1 MASSQNENI
10 KITVAEN
17 AGFCFGVARAA
28 KLIEAE
34 IEKHIPGQR
43 IFTLGKL
50 IHNDTYN
57 ARLAKNGVGVA
68 SVDDI
73 PRLAREACD
82 MAEVKVFVRA
92 HGIERSVKDRLVKC
106 AEENPHFSFVD
117 CTCVF
122 VDKIHKTVA
131 QHNDSEGLLL
141 VLGSPDH
148 PEVIGFCS
156 QFDGK
161 VCVFD
166 SLESLKNDIKIGK
179 IPTDCAKSPIVV
191 AQTTQNLGEWEK
203 IKKFLVNLYTKPLIF
218 DTICSVTE
226 NRQLEAVRL
235 SRVNDFMVVI
245 GSRGSSNSAK
255 LYSICKA
262 ECKNTVMVENAEE
275 LSQFIPLS
283 YKNVGIVAGA
293 STPHNIIQEV
303 ERTMSKENFAEL
315 LETSIKTLN
324 TGDVVTGFVTAVN
337 DTELQLDIGAKVT
350 GIIKAEKITDDP
362 SAKLTEMFKI
372 GDEVEAFVVRVSDVD
387 GFATLDKKRVDNDKN
402 WYKVAAAKESGEI
415 LEGKVVETVKNAGV
429 IVVTDGTRVFVHA
442 SQTGTPRNSNL
453 SEMIGKTVR
462 FKVTETENRKAK
474 GSISAVLR
482 EEKKKAEAE
491 FWAAIEEGKQYTG
504 KVKSLTSFGAFVDLG
519 GVDGMVHTSELSWKR
534 IKSPAEVVS
543 VGDEITVTV
552 KSFDAEKK
560 RISLAYKTDAMNPWT
575 IFTTNYAVGDIVTV
589 KIVSMMPFGAFAEI
603 VDGVDGL
610 IHISQISMT
619 KIAKPADVLE
629 IGQTVDAKITAI
641 DEEKKNVS
649 LSIRELLEEAK
660 AMAEAMPEDAEAV
673 EAVAEAAEA
682 VVEAADATE
691 AVESDAE

>member
-1 MASSQNENI
+1 MPANKRSETA
-10 KITVAEN
+10 ITVAKN

-28 KLIEAE
+28 RLIEEE
-34 IEKHIPGQR
+34 ISKHIPGQR

-57 ARLAKNGVGVA
+57 AQLASNGVGVA

-73 PRLAREACD
+73 PRLASEAKEG
-82 MAEVKVFVRA
+82 AEVKIFVRA
-92 HGIERSVKDRLVKC
+92 HGIERSVKQLLADSAR
-106 AEENPHFSFVD
+106 ANPHFSFVD

-122 VDKIHKTVA
+122 VDKIHKIIA
-131 QHNDSEGLLL
+131 RHNDPDGTLL
-141 VLGSPDH
+141 VLGSAEH
-148 PEVIGFCS
+148 PEVVGFCS

-161 VCVFD
+161 TVTFE
-166 SLESLKNDIKIGK
+166 SLEELKKAVSDGEIC
-179 IPTDCAKSPIVV
+179 TDCANSPIVV

-203 IKKFLVNLYTKPLIF
+203 IKKFLVNLYTNPLIF

-226 NRQLEAVRL
+226 NRQLEAVKL
-235 SRVNDFMVVI
+235 SRENDFMVVI

-255 LYSICKA
+255 LYSICRA
-262 ECKNTVMVENAEE
+262 ECENTVMVENAEE
-275 LSQFIPLS
+275 LGRFFPIS
-283 YKNVGIVAGA
+283 YKKAGIVAGA

-303 ERTMSKENFAEL
+303 EKTMSKENFAEL
-315 LETSIKTLN
+315 LETSFKTLN
-324 TGDVVTGFVTAVN
+324 TGDVVTGYVTAVN

-350 GIIKAEKITDDP
+350 GIIKADKVTDDP

-372 GDEVEAFVVRVSDVD
+372 GDAVDAFVVRVSDVD
-387 GFATLDKKRVDNDKN
+387 GFATLDKKRVDSDKN
-402 WYKVAAAKESGEI
+402 WHRVAAAKESGEI
-415 LEGKVVETVKNAGV
+415 LEGKVVETVKNVGV
-429 IVVTDGTRVFVHA
+429 IAVTDGTRVFIHA
-442 SQTGTPRNSNL
+442 SQTGTPKNSDL

-462 FKVTETENRKAK
+462 FKITEIENRKAK

-482 EEKKKAEAE
+482 AERKQAEAE
-491 FWAAIEEGKQYTG
+491 FWANIEEGKQYTG

-519 GVDGMVHTSELSWKR
+519 GVDGMVHTTELSWKR

-552 KSFDAEKK
+552 KSFDPEKK
-560 RISLAYKTDAMNPWT
+560 RISLSYKTDAMNPWT
-575 IFTTNYAVGDIVTV
+575 IFKTNYAVGDIVTV

-603 VDGVDGL
+603 IDGVDGL

-641 DEEKKNVS
+641 DDEKKNVS

-660 AMAEAMPEDAEAV
+660 ALEEAMPEDEETVEAV
-673 EAVAEAAEA
+673 EEAAETA
-682 VVEAADATE
+682 EADAE
-691 AVESDAE
+691 

>member
-1 MASSQNENI
+1 MLKTSNEGINV
-10 KITVAEN
+10 TVAKN
-17 AGFCFGVARAA
+17 AGFCFGVERAA
-28 KLIEAE
+28 KAIESE
-34 IEKHIPGQR
+34 IARGIRGQR

-57 ARLAKNGVGVA
+57 AYLHSCGVRVAETYDIERL
-68 SVDDI
+68 SD
-73 PRLAREACD
+73 EACES
-82 MAEVKVFVRA
+82 APVKIFVRA
-92 HGIERSVKDRLVKC
+92 HGIKREVMELLRASADK
-106 AEENPHFSFVD
+106 NPHFSFVD

-122 VDKIHKTVA
+122 VNKIHKIIKE
-131 QHNDSEGLLL
+131 HNDPEGLLL
-141 VLGSPDH
+141 VLGSSSH

-161 VCVFD
+161 ICVFEALD
-166 SLESLKNDIKIGK
+166 ELINALDQGA
-179 IPTDCAKSPIVV
+179 IPKDCAKSPIVV

-218 DTICSVTE
+218 DTICNVTE
-226 NRQLEAVRL
+226 NRQLEARKL
-235 SRVNDFMVVI
+235 SRANDFMVVI

-262 ECKNTVMVENAEE
+262 ECENTVMVESAEE
-275 LSQFIPLS
+275 LKGYFPLS
-283 YKNVGIVAGA
+283 HKSVGIVAGA
-293 STPHNIIQEV
+293 STPRNIIQEV

-324 TGDVVTGFVTAVN
+324 TGDIVTGYVIAVN
-337 DTELQLDIGAKVT
+337 DSEIQLDLGAKVT
-350 GIIKAEKITDDP
+350 GIIKADKITDDP
-362 SAKLTEMFKI
+362 AAKLTEMFKI
-372 GDEVEAFVVRVSDVD
+372 GDAVEAFVVRVSDVD
-387 GFATLDKKRVDNDKN
+387 GYATLDKKRVDNDKN
-402 WYKVAAAKESGEI
+402 WYKVVAAKENGEI
-415 LEGKVVETVKNAGV
+415 LEGKVVEAVKGNVGV
-429 IVVTDGTRVFVHA
+429 IVNCDGTRVFVHA
-442 SQTGTPRNSNL
+442 TQTGTPKNTDL
-453 SEMIGKTVR
+453 STMIGQTV
-462 FKVTETENRKAK
+462 KLKLTEAENKKAK
-474 GSISAVLR
+474 GSISVVLR
-482 EEKKKAEAE
+482 EERKKAEAE
-491 FWAAIEEGKQYTG
+491 FWASIEEGKQYTG

-589 KIVSMMPFGAFAEI
+589 KIVNMMPFGAFAEI

-610 IHISQISMT
+610 IHISQIAMT
-619 KIAKPADVLE
+619 KIAKPADVLD
-629 IGQTVDAKITAI
+629 IGQTVDAKIVAI

-660 AMAEAMPEDAEAV
+660 ALAEAMPEDAEAAEAV
-673 EAVAEAAEA
+673 EEAVA
-682 VVEAADATE
+682 
-691 AVESDAE
+691 DAE

>member
-1 MASSQNENI
+1 MHRI
-10 KITVAEN
+10 KSDETVVTVAKN
-17 AGFCFGVARAA
+17 AGFCFGVERAA
-28 KLIEAE
+28 KAIENE
-34 IEKHIPGQR
+34 IALHVPGQR

-57 ARLAKNGVGVA
+57 AYLHSCGVRIAEVEDIEKLAG
-68 SVDDI
+68 
-73 PRLAREACD
+73 EACGS
-82 MAEVKVFVRA
+82 APVKVFVRA
-92 HGIERSVKDRLVKC
+92 HGIKKDVMSLLETC
-106 AEENPHFSFVD
+106 ANRNPHFSFVD

-122 VDKIHKTVA
+122 VDKIHKKVRE
-131 QHNDSEGLLL
+131 HNDPDGLLL
-141 VLGSPDH
+141 VLGSASH

-161 VCVFD
+161 ICVFE
-166 SLESLKNDIKIGK
+166 SLEELKKAIEEGQ

-203 IKKFLVNLYTKPLIF
+203 IKNFLLNLYTKPLIF
-218 DTICSVTE
+218 DTICNVTE
-226 NRQLEAVRL
+226 NRQLEAAKL
-235 SRVNDFMVVI
+235 SRQNDFMVVI

-255 LYSICKA
+255 LYSICKS
-262 ECKNTVMVENAEE
+262 ECADTVMVESAEE
-275 LSQFIPLS
+275 LKAYFPLNH
-283 YKNVGIVAGA
+283 KKVGIVAGA
-293 STPHNIIQEV
+293 STPRNIIQEV

-324 TGDVVTGFVTAVN
+324 TGDIVTGYVIAVN
-337 DTELQLDIGAKVT
+337 DSELQLDVGTKVT
-350 GIIKAEKITDDP
+350 GIIKADKITDDP

-372 GDEVEAFVVRVSDVD
+372 GDAVEAFVVRVSDVE
-387 GFATLDKKRVDNDKN
+387 GFATLDKKRVDNDRN
-402 WYKVAAAKESGEI
+402 WFNIVAAKENGEI
-415 LEGKVVETVKNAGV
+415 LEGTVIEAVKGNVGV
-429 IVVTDGTRVFVHA
+429 IVSCDGTRVFVHA
-442 SQTGTPRNSNL
+442 TQTGTPKNTDL
-453 SEMIGKTVR
+453 TTMIGQTVR
-462 FKVTETENRKAK
+462 LKLTEAENKKAK
-474 GSISAVLR
+474 GSISLVLR
-482 EEKKKAEAE
+482 EERKKAEAE
-491 FWAAIEEGKQYTG
+491 FWANIEEGKQYTG

-589 KIVSMMPFGAFAEI
+589 KIVNMMPFGAFAEI

-610 IHISQISMT
+610 IHISQIAMT

-629 IGQTVDAKITAI
+629 IGQTVDAKIVAI

-660 AMAEAMPEDAEAV
+660 ALAEAMPEDVEAV
-673 EAVAEAAEA
+673 EAVEEAAEAAEA
-682 VVEAADATE
+682 T
-691 AVESDAE
+691 DAE

>member
-1 MASSQNENI
+1 MADGNEMQ
-10 KITVAEN
+10 ITVAKN

-34 IEKHIPGQR
+34 IAKRIPGQR

-57 ARLAKNGVGVA
+57 AQLRESGVEVA
-68 SVDDI
+68 DVDDI
-73 PRLAREACD
+73 PRLVSEAAEG
-82 MAEVKVFVRA
+82 AEVKIFIRA
-92 HGIERSVKDRLVKC
+92 HGIEKELKRVLSEC
-106 AEENPHFSFVD
+106 AEANPYFSFVD

-122 VDKIHKTVA
+122 VDKIHRIVA
-131 QHNDSEGLLL
+131 QNNDPEGVLL
-141 VLGSPDH
+141 VLGSKTH

-161 VCVFD
+161 IVVFED
-166 SLESLKNDIKIGK
+166 LKELQKLIADEENAI
-179 IPTDCAKSPIVV
+179 DCAKSRIAV

-203 IKKFLVNLYTKPLIF
+203 IKKFLVNLYTNPRIF

-226 NRQLEAVRL
+226 NRQLEARDM
-235 SRVNDFMVVI
+235 SRKNDLMVVI
-245 GSRGSSNSAK
+245 GSKGSSNSRK
-255 LYSICKA
+255 LFSICKT
-262 ECKNTVMVENAEE
+262 ECDQTVMIENADE
-275 LSQFIPLS
+275 LRKYFPLFHN
-283 YKNVGIVAGA
+283 KVGIVAGA

-315 LETSIKTLN
+315 LETSFKTLN

-350 GIIKAEKITDDP
+350 GIIKAEKVTDDP
-362 SAKLTEMFKI
+362 NAKLTDMYKI
-372 GDEVEAFVVRVSDVD
+372 GDSVEAFVVKVSDID
-387 GFATLDKKRVDNDKN
+387 GFATLDKTRVDKDKN
-402 WYKVAAAKESGEI
+402 WGNIVSAKENGDI
-415 LEGKVVETVKNAGV
+415 LEGKVVETVKNVGV
-429 IVVTDGTRVFVHA
+429 IAVTDGTRVFIHA
-442 SQTGTPRNSNL
+442 SQTGTPKNADL
-453 SEMIGKTVR
+453 SEMVGKTVR
-462 FKVTETENRKAK
+462 FKITEIENRKAK
-474 GSISAVLR
+474 GSISTVLR
-482 EEKKKAEAE
+482 AERKAAEAE
-491 FWAAIEEGKQYTG
+491 FWANIEEGKQYTG

-519 GVDGMVHTSELSWKR
+519 GVDGMVHTTELSWKR

-560 RISLAYKTDAMNPWT
+560 RISLSYKTDAMNPWT

-589 KIVSMMPFGAFAEI
+589 KIVNMMPFGAFAEI

-649 LSIRELLEEAK
+649 LSIRELLEEAR
-660 AMAEAMPEDAEAV
+660 AMAEAMPEDEEA
-673 EAVAEAAEA
+673 AEAAE
-682 VVEAADATE
+682 EAAE
-691 AVESDAE
+691 

>member
-1 MASSQNENI
+1 MPLMLKTSNEGINV
-10 KITVAEN
+10 TVAKN
-17 AGFCFGVARAA
+17 AGFCFGVERAA
-28 KLIEAE
+28 KAIESE
-34 IEKHIPGQR
+34 IARGIRGQR

-57 ARLAKNGVGVA
+57 AYLHSCGVRVAETHDIERL
-68 SVDDI
+68 SD
-73 PRLAREACD
+73 EACES
-82 MAEVKVFVRA
+82 APVKIFVRA
-92 HGIERSVKDRLVKC
+92 HGIKREVMELLRASADK
-106 AEENPHFSFVD
+106 NPHFSFVD

-122 VDKIHKTVA
+122 VNKIHKIIKE
-131 QHNDSEGLLL
+131 HNDPDGLLL
-141 VLGSPDH
+141 VLGSSSH

-161 VCVFD
+161 ICVFEALD
-166 SLESLKNDIKIGK
+166 ELINALDQGA
-179 IPTDCAKSPIVV
+179 IPKDCAKSPIVV

-218 DTICSVTE
+218 DTICNVTE
-226 NRQLEAVRL
+226 NRQLEARKL
-235 SRVNDFMVVI
+235 SRANDFMVVI

-262 ECKNTVMVENAEE
+262 ECENTVMVESAEE
-275 LSQFIPLS
+275 LKGYFPLS
-283 YKNVGIVAGA
+283 HKSVGIVAGA
-293 STPHNIIQEV
+293 STPRNIIQEV

-324 TGDVVTGFVTAVN
+324 TGDIVTGYVIAVN
-337 DTELQLDIGAKVT
+337 DSEIQLDLGAKVT
-350 GIIKAEKITDDP
+350 GIIKADKITDDP
-362 SAKLTEMFKI
+362 AAKLTEMFKI
-372 GDEVEAFVVRVSDVD
+372 GDAVEAFVVRVSDVD
-387 GFATLDKKRVDNDKN
+387 GYATLDKKRVDNDKN
-402 WYKVAAAKESGEI
+402 WYKVVAAKENGEI
-415 LEGKVVETVKNAGV
+415 LEGKVVEAVKGNVGV
-429 IVVTDGTRVFVHA
+429 IVNCDGTRVFVHA
-442 SQTGTPRNSNL
+442 TQTGTPKNTDL
-453 SEMIGKTVR
+453 STMIGQTV
-462 FKVTETENRKAK
+462 KLKLTEAENKKAK
-474 GSISAVLR
+474 GSISVVLR
-482 EEKKKAEAE
+482 EERKKAEAE
-491 FWAAIEEGKQYTG
+491 FWASIEEGKQYTG

-589 KIVSMMPFGAFAEI
+589 KIVNMMPFGAFAEI

-610 IHISQISMT
+610 IHISQIAMT

-629 IGQTVDAKITAI
+629 IGQTVDAKIVAI

-660 AMAEAMPEDAEAV
+660 ALAEAMPEDAEA
-673 EAVAEAAEA
+673 AEA
-682 VVEAADATE
+682 VEEAAADAE
-691 AVESDAE
+691 

>member
-1 MASSQNENI
+1 MLKTSNEGINV
-10 KITVAEN
+10 TVAKN
-17 AGFCFGVARAA
+17 AGFCFGVERAA
-28 KLIEAE
+28 KAIESE
-34 IEKHIPGQR
+34 IARGIRGQR

-57 ARLAKNGVGVA
+57 SYLHSCGVRVAETHDIERL
-68 SVDDI
+68 SD
-73 PRLAREACD
+73 EACES
-82 MAEVKVFVRA
+82 APVKIFVRA
-92 HGIERSVKDRLVKC
+92 HGIKREVMELLRASADK
-106 AEENPHFSFVD
+106 NPHFSFVD

-122 VDKIHKTVA
+122 VNKIHKIIKE
-131 QHNDSEGLLL
+131 HNDPEGLLL
-141 VLGSPDH
+141 VLGSSSH

-161 VCVFD
+161 ICVFED
-166 SLESLKNDIKIGK
+166 LDELINALDQGA
-179 IPTDCAKSPIVV
+179 IPKDCAKSPIVV

-218 DTICSVTE
+218 DTICNVTE
-226 NRQLEAVRL
+226 NRQLEARKL
-235 SRVNDFMVVI
+235 SRANDFMVVI

-262 ECKNTVMVENAEE
+262 ECENTVMVESAEE
-275 LSQFIPLS
+275 LKGYFPLS
-283 YKNVGIVAGA
+283 HKSVGIVAGA
-293 STPHNIIQEV
+293 STPRNIIQEV

-324 TGDVVTGFVTAVN
+324 TGDIVTGYVIAVN
-337 DTELQLDIGAKVT
+337 DSEIQLDLGAKVT
-350 GIIKAEKITDDP
+350 GIIKADKITDDP
-362 SAKLTEMFKI
+362 AAKLTEMFKI
-372 GDEVEAFVVRVSDVD
+372 GDAVEAFVVRVSDVD
-387 GFATLDKKRVDNDKN
+387 GYATLDKKRVDNDKN
-402 WYKVAAAKESGEI
+402 WYKVVAAKENGEI
-415 LEGKVVETVKNAGV
+415 LEGKVVEAVKGNVGV
-429 IVVTDGTRVFVHA
+429 IVNCDGTRVFVHA
-442 SQTGTPRNSNL
+442 TQTGTPKNTDL
-453 SEMIGKTVR
+453 STMIGQTV
-462 FKVTETENRKAK
+462 KLKLTEAENKKAK
-474 GSISAVLR
+474 GSISVVLR
-482 EEKKKAEAE
+482 EERKKAEAE
-491 FWAAIEEGKQYTG
+491 FWASIEEGKQYTG

-589 KIVSMMPFGAFAEI
+589 KIVNMMPFGAFAEI

-610 IHISQISMT
+610 IHISQIAMT

-629 IGQTVDAKITAI
+629 IGQTVDAKIVAI

-660 AMAEAMPEDAEAV
+660 ALAEAMPEDAEA
-673 EAVAEAAEA
+673 AEA
-682 VVEAADATE
+682 VEEAAADAE
-691 AVESDAE
+691 

>member
-1 MASSQNENI
+1 MKSSGEMQ
-10 KITVAEN
+10 ITVAKN

-28 KLIEAE
+28 KLIEDE
-34 IEKHIPGQR
+34 IEKKIPGQR

-50 IHNDTYN
+50 IHNETYN
-57 ARLAKNGVGVA
+57 AKLAKNGVGVI
-68 SVDDI
+68 SVEDI
-73 PRLAREACD
+73 PNLAAD
-82 MAEVKVFVRA
+82 AKKGAEVKIFIRA
-92 HGIERSVKDRLVKC
+92 HGVEKSVKRMLEDGAK
-106 AEENPHFSFVD
+106 ANPYFSYVD

-122 VDKIHKTVA
+122 VDKIHKIVA
-131 QHNDSEGLLL
+131 ENNDKDGTLL
-141 VLGSPDH
+141 VLGSKTH

-161 VCVFD
+161 IIVF
-166 SLESLKNDIKIGK
+166 ESLKELENAVAGGEISI
-179 IPTDCAKSPIVV
+179 DCAKSQIAV

-203 IKKFLVNLYTKPLIF
+203 IKKFLSNLYTNLQIF

-226 NRQLEAVRL
+226 NRQLEALDL
-235 SRVNDFMVVI
+235 SRANDFMVVI
-245 GSRGSSNSAK
+245 GSKGSSNSEK

-262 ECKNTVMVENAEE
+262 ECDETVMIENVDE
-275 LSQFIPLS
+275 LRRFFPIFHE
-283 YKNVGIVAGA
+283 KVGIVAGA

-315 LETSIKTLN
+315 LETTFKTLN
-324 TGDVVTGFVTAVN
+324 TGDIVTGYVTAVN
-337 DTELQLDIGAKVT
+337 DSELQLDIGAKVT
-350 GIIKAEKITDDP
+350 GIIKAEKVTDDP
-362 SAKLTEMFKI
+362 NAKLTDMYKI
-372 GDEVEAFVVRVSDVD
+372 GDAVEAFVVKVSDID
-387 GFATLDKKRVDNDKN
+387 GFATLDKTRVDKDKN
-402 WYKVAAAKESGEI
+402 WGNIVAAKENGDI
-415 LEGKVVETVKNAGV
+415 LEGKVVETVKNIGV
-429 IVVTDGTRVFVHA
+429 IAVTDGTRVFIHA
-442 SQTGTPRNSNL
+442 SQTGTPKNSDL
-453 SEMIGKTVR
+453 SEMVGKTVR
-462 FKVTETENRKAK
+462 FKITEIENRKAK

-482 EEKKKAEAE
+482 AERKQAEAE
-491 FWAAIEEGKQYTG
+491 FWANIEEGKQYTG

-519 GVDGMVHTSELSWKR
+519 GVDGMVHTTELSWKR

-552 KSFDAEKK
+552 KSFDPEKK
-560 RISLAYKTDAMNPWT
+560 RISLSYKTDAMNPWT
-575 IFTTNYAVGDIVTV
+575 IFKTNYAVGDIVTV

-660 AMAEAMPEDAEAV
+660 ALEEAMPEDAETAEAV
-673 EAVAEAAEA
+673 EEAAEA
-682 VVEAADATE
+682 VEETP
-691 AVESDAE
+691 DAE